1 MYGHFARHLSS
12 LYTPASAV
20 SSGMPRFSS
29 WVHIAVITSR
39 LTQPWSPDAY
49 NLPGLGFKGLGLRVQ
64 RFAWIV
70 RKAVE
75 VFRGLQPLQ
84 RAHIRGFVL
93 LQKMTV
99 LRFAKVA
106 VYFPFFASVSISANL
121 FPAVVNL
128 YTKTLAFA
136 WQSFM
141 KASMMA
147 SSKFSRERC
156 VYLSPVGAVR
166 VSRENKESRSS
177 SQGPKP

>member
-75 VFRGLQPLQ
+75 VFRGFTAPSE
-84 RAHIRGFVL
+84 GSY
-93 LQKMTV
+93 TG
-99 LRFAKVA
+99 LRFA
-106 VYFPFFASVSISANL
+106 SEDDGS
-121 FPAVVNL
+121 
-128 YTKTLAFA
+128 
-136 WQSFM
+136 
-141 KASMMA
+141 
-147 SSKFSRERC
+147 
-156 VYLSPVGAVR
+156 
-166 VSRENKESRSS
+166 
-177 SQGPKP
+177 